1 MKINVIIR
9 TRRQALGLTQEQ
21 LAEKLGVSGP
31 AVTKWERAIHYPDI
45 TLLPALAR
53 TLGVDLNT
61 LLSFQEDLSETEI
74 GLFLNQVCE
83 TGRTEGTGAAFALA
97 REKLWE
103 FPNSDLLA
111 YSLAGMLEG
120 LLTLSAEEE
129 VEMQSWKEEV
139 EKLYERS
146 LLSTDGRVREYACY
160 TLASRCVGRG
170 ELERAQ
176 TLLDQLSDIH
186 MEKRTLTAALRR
198 KEGRTAEAWK
208 LMEQEL
214 FQQAHRTQSTLM
226 QMVLWALED
235 GETSYVHLL
244 ADRAEQAGAVMELAD
259 YAVLSAPL
267 QAALADQDGPLA
279 LSLLE
284 RMLHSLEIPWDLS
297 KVPLYRHLSTREAA
311 AESQSGL
318 ISAIL
323 EEIQRDPSCAF
334 LLETPG
340 YEDLLRRY
348 QA

>member
-1 MKINVIIR
+1 MQIHEIIR
-9 TRRQALGLTQEQ
+9 TRRTALGLTQEQ
-21 LAEKLGVSGP
+21 LAGKLGVSAP
-31 AVTKWERAIHYPDI
+31 AVNKWERGNSYPDI

-83 TGRTEGTGAAFALA
+83 TGRAEGTGAAFALA

-111 YSLAGMLEG
+111 YSLAGMLDG
-120 LLTLSAEEE
+120 LLALSAEEE
-129 VEMQSWKEEV
+129 AETQSWKDEV

-146 LLSTDGRVREYACY
+146 LLSADGRVRECACY
-160 TLASRCVGRG
+160 TLAARCVGRG

-176 TLLDQLSDIH
+176 TLLDQLSDTH
-186 MEKRTLTAALRR
+186 TEKRTLTAALRR
-198 KEGRTAEAWK
+198 KEGRTVDAWK
-208 LMEQEL
+208 LLEQEL

-226 QMVLWALED
+226 KMLLWALED
-235 GETSYVHLL
+235 GETSYVRLL
-244 ADRAEQAGAVMELAD
+244 AGRAEQAGAVME
-259 YAVLSAPL
+259 LSAPL
-267 QAALADQDGPLA
+267 QAALADQDGPRA

-284 RMLHSLEIPWDLS
+284 RILHSLEIPWDLS
-297 KVPLYRHLSTREAA
+297 KAPLYRHLSTREAA

-323 EEIQRDPSCAF
+323 DDMERDPACAF
-334 LLETPG
+334 LLEKPG

-348 QA
+348 QT

>member
-1 MKINVIIR
+1 MKINDIIR

-31 AVTKWERAIHYPDI
+31 AVTKWERGIHYPDI

-83 TGRTEGTGAAFALA
+83 TGRAEGPGAAFALA

-111 YSLAGMLEG
+111 YSLAGMLDG
-120 LLTLSAEEE
+120 LLALSAEEE
-129 VEMQSWKEEV
+129 AETQSWKDEV

-146 LLSTDGRVREYACY
+146 LLSADGRVRECACY
-160 TLASRCVGRG
+160 TLAARCVGRG

-176 TLLDQLSDIH
+176 MLLDQLSDTH
-186 MEKRTLTAALRR
+186 TEKRTLTAALRR
-198 KEGRTAEAWK
+198 KEGRTVDAWK
-208 LMEQEL
+208 LLEQEL

-226 QMVLWALED
+226 KMLLWALED
-235 GETSYVHLL
+235 GETSYVRLL
-244 ADRAEQAGAVMELAD
+244 AGRAEQAGAVMELAD

-267 QAALADQDGPLA
+267 QAALADQDGPRA

-284 RMLHSLEIPWDLS
+284 RILHSLGIPWDLS
-297 KVPLYRHLSTREAA
+297 KAPLYRHLSTREAA

-323 EEIQRDPSCAF
+323 DDMERDPACAF

-348 QA
+348 QT

>member
-1 MKINVIIR
+1 MKINDIIR

-31 AVTKWERAIHYPDI
+31 AVTKWERGIHYPDI

-111 YSLAGMLEG
+111 YSLAGMLDG
-120 LLTLSAEEE
+120 LLALSAEEKAE
-129 VEMQSWKEEV
+129 TQGRKDEV

-146 LLSTDGRVREYACY
+146 LLSADSRVRECACY
-160 TLASRCVGRG
+160 TLAARCVGRG

-176 TLLDQLSDIH
+176 TLLDQLSDTH
-186 MEKRTLTAALRR
+186 KEKRTLTAALRR
-198 KEGRTAEAWK
+198 KEGRTAEAWE
-208 LMEQEL
+208 LLERDLFDRAHGLQNTLLYLQEL
-214 FQQAHRTQSTLM
+214 
-226 QMVLWALED
+226 ALEEGD
-235 GETSYVHLL
+235 RAHAQLL
-244 ADRAEQAGAVMELAD
+244 ADRAEQVGQVLELSD
-259 YAVLSAPL
+259 YVSLSAPL
-267 QAALADQDGPLA
+267 QAALADRDGPRA

-284 RMLHSLEIPWDLS
+284 RMLRGLGEEPGTG
-297 KVPLYRHLSTREAA
+297 PLYGHLPIKEGA
-311 AESQSGL
+311 AELQSILAGP
-318 ISAIL
+318 IL
-323 EEIQRDPSCAF
+323 EEIQRDPACAF

-348 QA
+348 QT